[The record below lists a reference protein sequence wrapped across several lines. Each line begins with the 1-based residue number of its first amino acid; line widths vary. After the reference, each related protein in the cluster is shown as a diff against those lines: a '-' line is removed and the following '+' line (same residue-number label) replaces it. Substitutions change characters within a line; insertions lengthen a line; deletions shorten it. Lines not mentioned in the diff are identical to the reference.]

1 MRRLIAA
8 AIIVFAIAGVT
19 LWGNMII
26 TENCAIVEEKIK
38 EIQSTSVEEESKKSL
53 EFYNFWESKRELL
66 SVFVNHN
73 QVDEIGKIAAQMV
86 SAEESKNQTDMFE
99 AANEILYIMRG
110 IKENEQFS
118 LFAIL

>member
-8 AIIVFAIAGVT
+8 AIIVFAIVGVT